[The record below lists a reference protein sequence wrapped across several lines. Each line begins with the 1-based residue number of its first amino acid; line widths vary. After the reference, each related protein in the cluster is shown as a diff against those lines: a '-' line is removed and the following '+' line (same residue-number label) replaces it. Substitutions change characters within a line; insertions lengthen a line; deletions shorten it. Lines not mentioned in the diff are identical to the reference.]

1 MAIAFL
7 SSAIPMKKQIILTLT
22 AAMASML
29 VSPASAADITIPGT
43 LSPGT
48 ISAETASL
56 QAAPHSDEADYL
68 KEAARQAR
76 SVAAWKISLAPLL
89 ASQALDAYSSRGLH
103 ELNPVLAGSGGE
115 FGAKAMLLKAGI
127 AGALVAAEYL
137 VVRKHP
143 AAAKLL
149 WKINV
154 ASAAVTGG
162 VAAHNLSLH

>member
-1 MAIAFL
+1 
-7 SSAIPMKKQIILTLT
+7 MKKQIILTLT
-22 AAMASML
+22 AAMAAVL
-29 VSPASAADITIPGT
+29 VSPAWAADLTAPGT
-43 LSPGT
+43 PGT
-48 ISAETASL
+48 ETLALQSSASL
-56 QAAPHSDEADYL
+56 QASPKSDDGDYIRQ
-68 KEAARQAR
+68 AARQAQ
-76 SVAAWKISLAPLL
+76 SVTAWKLSLAPLL

-115 FGAKAMLLKAGI
+115 FGEKAMLLKAGI
-127 AGALVAAEYL
+127 AGALIGVEYL

-143 AAAKLL
+143 GAAKLL

>member
-1 MAIAFL
+1 
-7 SSAIPMKKQIILTLT
+7 MKKQIILTLT

-29 VSPASAADITIPGT
+29 VSPASAADVDITIPGT

-76 SVAAWKISLAPLL
+76 SVTAWKISLAPLL